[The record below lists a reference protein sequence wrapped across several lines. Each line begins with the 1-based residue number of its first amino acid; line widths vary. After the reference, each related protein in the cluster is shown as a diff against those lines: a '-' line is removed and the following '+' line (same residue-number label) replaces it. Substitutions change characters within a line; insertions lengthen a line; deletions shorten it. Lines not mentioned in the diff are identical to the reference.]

1 MSAARMAASWRFI
14 EEWSS
19 VICSPVQVGGPWSWR
34 RSRRRRGG
42 QSLAAQVIPLGKRTM
57 LLGLERRN
65 SKLET
70 PFRRRHLYACP
81 PPRATMAPPA
91 VEVKRLPERERDG
104 YIPHRGGEREGSAEG
119 DASVECSRAIN
130 VGGSWLP
137 RLGSN
142 QRLP

>member
-1 MSAARMAASWRFI
+1 MT
-14 EEWSS
+14 
-19 VICSPVQVGGPWSWR
+19 SPRLMP
-34 RSRRRRGG
+34 
-42 QSLAAQVIPLGKRTM
+42 M
-57 LLGLERRN
+57 RN
-65 SKLET
+65 SM
-70 PFRRRHLYACP
+70 RRDSGTASLRVAMMVWISTAHSVALITLGNSASMP
-81 PPRATMAPPA
+81 SPA